1 MARDELALSE
11 ARFYVLTGELKAQ
24 KENNCLAQAQN
35 DELNEQRKRDVEKL
49 AQAEQEA
56 LQLTKECLEKEM
68 LLSTVLD

>member
-11 ARFYVLTGELKAQ
+11 ALFYVLTGELKAQ

-35 DELNEQRKRDVEKL
+35 DELNEQRKRDAEKL